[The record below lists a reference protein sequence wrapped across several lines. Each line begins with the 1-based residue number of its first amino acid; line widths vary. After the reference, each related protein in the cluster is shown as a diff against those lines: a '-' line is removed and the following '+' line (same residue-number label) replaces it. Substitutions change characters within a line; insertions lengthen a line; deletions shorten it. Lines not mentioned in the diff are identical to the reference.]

1 MNPNSGY
8 IKLHR
13 SILEWEWW
21 DDLNTYRLFTY
32 LLLTANF
39 EDKKWHG
46 ITIKRGQVLTS
57 LDTLSKDTGLSVGQ
71 VRRSL
76 TRLISTSEI
85 TSETTN
91 QYRII
96 TICNYDTYQG
106 EQQASDKQNSKQSD
120 NQTTSER
127 QASDKQTTTT
137 KEYKNDNNIKIKED
151 LKENISTS
159 RDKKENTPKFNFK
172 KKLLELGV
180 DEAVADEWIAIR
192 KLKKKTNSEYALS
205 REIAQV
211 EKAGI
216 TMDEALSICCDN
228 GWGQFKAEWLGN
240 LMRSQVNRQTQRG
253 GGGFMTDAEAQAI
266 CDAGMKL
273 HEFIGRNRQ

>member
-39 EDKKWHG
+39 EEKKWHG

-57 LDTLSKDTGLSVGQ
+57 LDTLSKETGLSVGQ
-71 VRRSL
+71 IRRSL
-76 TRLISTSEI
+76 ALLISTSEI

-96 TICNYDTYQG
+96 SVCNYDAYQG

-127 QASDKQTTTT
+127 QTSDKQTATT
-137 KEYKNDNNIKIKED
+137 KEYKNDNNIRTKED
-151 LKENISTS
+151 NKENTPTS
-159 RDKKENTPKFNFK
+159 RSNKEKTPKFNFK
-172 KKLLELGV
+172 GALIELGV
-180 DEAVADEWIAIR
+180 EPQIAEEWVTIRKAKNKVNTELALHREVAQMNKAGLSVADAVNFCI
-192 KLKKKTNSEYALS
+192 EY
-205 REIAQV
+205 Q
-211 EKAGI
+211 
-216 TMDEALSICCDN
+216 
-228 GWGQFKAEWLGN
+228 WGQFKAEWY
-240 LMRSQVNRQTQRG
+240 VNRLKDNNGIKVEHGRLRSNDEMRRIVECGQ
-253 GGGFMTDAEAQAI
+253 
-266 CDAGMKL
+266 KL
-273 HEFIGRNRQ
+273 YEQSLNYK

>member
-1 MNPNSGY
+1 MNPNNGY

-39 EDKKWHG
+39 EEKKWHG

-57 LDTLSKDTGLSVGQ
+57 LDTLSKETGLSVGQ

-76 TRLISTSEI
+76 ARLISTNEI

-96 TICNYDTYQG
+96 SVCNYDTYQG

-127 QASDKQTTTT
+127 QADDKRTTTT
-137 KEYKNDNNIKIKED
+137 KECKNDNNIRTKED
-151 LKENISTS
+151 NKENTPTS
-159 RDKKENTPKFNFK
+159 RSKKETTPKFNFK
-172 KKLLELGV
+172 GALIELGV
-180 DEAVADEWIAIR
+180 EPQIAEEWATIRKAKNKVNTELALHREVAQMNKAGLSVADAVNFCI
-192 KLKKKTNSEYALS
+192 EY
-205 REIAQV
+205 Q
-211 EKAGI
+211 
-216 TMDEALSICCDN
+216 
-228 GWGQFKAEWLGN
+228 WGQFKAEWYI
-240 LMRSQVNRQTQRG
+240 NRLKDNNGIKVEHGYLRPPEEMQKIVECGR
-253 GGGFMTDAEAQAI
+253 
-266 CDAGMKL
+266 KL
-273 HEFIGRNRQ
+273 YEQSLNYK

>member
-1 MNPNSGY
+1 MNLNSGY

-21 DDLNTYRLFTY
+21 DDVNTYRLFTY
-32 LLLTANF
+32 LLLTVNF
-39 EDKKWHG
+39 EEKKWHG

-85 TSETTN
+85 TSEATN

-106 EQQASDKQNSKQSD
+106 EQQASDKQTTKQSD
-120 NQTTSER
+120 NQTTSEQ
-127 QASDKQTTTT
+127 QASNKQTATT
-137 KEYKNDNNIKIKED
+137 KEYKNDNNIITKED
-151 LKENISTS
+151 NKENTPTS
-159 RDKKENTPKFNFK
+159 RSKKENTPKFNFK
-172 KKLLELGV
+172 GALIELGV
-180 DEAVADEWIAIR
+180 EPQMAEEWATIRKAKNKVNTEIALHREVSQMNKAGLSVADAVNFCI
-192 KLKKKTNSEYALS
+192 EY
-205 REIAQV
+205 Q
-211 EKAGI
+211 
-216 TMDEALSICCDN
+216 
-228 GWGQFKAEWLGN
+228 WGQFRADWYFN
-240 LMRSQVNRQTQRG
+240 SQYSAKPTQRG